1 MYLIQVFMLTSLNL
15 PNLLRKNMIIQHHV
29 KDIQTETGLMRTS
42 VFRPSGEGKY
52 PTIIFYSEIFQQ
64 TSPITRSA
72 QILASHGYVV
82 LVPEI
87 FHELN
92 LLGTVLAYDDAGK
105 DKGNADKF
113 TKTLEHHDSDTQAM
127 VEFTQQQTYCTG
139 SLGTMGVCIGGHLA
153 FRAALNKQ
161 ISGAF
166 CLYPTDIHSNT
177 LPCNKGNDSLTRS
190 GDILC
195 PIVLVFGKQDPH
207 VSSEGRGL
215 IHQTLSQNE
224 CDFSWHEVTAQHAFM
239 RDEGDRYDAALAIQM
254 YNMSINFFNHS
265 LRS

>member
-1 MYLIQVFMLTSLNL
+1 
-15 PNLLRKNMIIQHHV
+15 MIIQHHV
-29 KDIQTETGLMRTS
+29 KDIQTTTGLMRTS
-42 VFRPSGEGKY
+42 VFRPSEKGTF

-72 QILASHGYVV
+72 QILASHGFVV

-92 LLGTVLAYDDAGK
+92 PLGTVLAYDDAGK

-113 TKTLEHHDSDTQAM
+113 TKPLEHHDSDTQAM
-127 VEFTQQQTYCTG
+127 VDFVQQQPYCTG
-139 SLGTMGVCIGGHLA
+139 TIGVMGVCIGGHLA
-153 FRAALNKQ
+153 FRAALNGQ

-177 LPCNKGNDSLTRS
+177 LPCDQGNDSLTRS
-190 GDILC
+190 GDISC
-195 PIVLVFGKQDPH
+195 PVVLVFGKQDPH
-207 VSSEGRGL
+207 VPAQGRAI

-224 CDFSWHEVTAQHAFM
+224 CNFSYHEVVAQHAFM

-254 YNMSINFFNHS
+254 YRMATDFFHHS
-265 LRS
+265 LRL

>member
-1 MYLIQVFMLTSLNL
+1 
-15 PNLLRKNMIIQHHV
+15 MIIQHHV
-29 KDIQTETGLMRTS
+29 KDIQTTTGLMRTS
-42 VFRPSGEGKY
+42 VFRPYEKGTF

-72 QILASHGYVV
+72 QILASHGFVV

-92 LLGTVLAYDDAGK
+92 PLGTLLAYDDAGK

-113 TKTLEHHDSDTQAM
+113 TKPLEHHDSDTQAM
-127 VEFTQQQTYCTG
+127 VDFVQQQPYCTG
-139 SLGTMGVCIGGHLA
+139 KIGVMGVCIGGHLA
-153 FRAALNKQ
+153 FRAALNGQ

-177 LPCNKGNDSLTRS
+177 LLCDQGNDSLTRS
-190 GDILC
+190 GDISC
-195 PIVLVFGKQDPH
+195 PVVLVFGKQDPH
-207 VSSEGRGL
+207 VPAQGRAI

-224 CDFSWHEVTAQHAFM
+224 CNFSYHEVVAQHAFM

-254 YNMSINFFNHS
+254 YRMATDFFHHS
-265 LRS
+265 LRL